1 MLLKKSYA
9 CMFCKFRAQADYSV
23 EDDMAANGSVTSSP
37 ALGRRADGGCV
48 VLSKLFIIE
57 NEIVY

>member
-1 MLLKKSYA
+1 
-9 CMFCKFRAQADYSV
+9 MFCKFRAQADYSV